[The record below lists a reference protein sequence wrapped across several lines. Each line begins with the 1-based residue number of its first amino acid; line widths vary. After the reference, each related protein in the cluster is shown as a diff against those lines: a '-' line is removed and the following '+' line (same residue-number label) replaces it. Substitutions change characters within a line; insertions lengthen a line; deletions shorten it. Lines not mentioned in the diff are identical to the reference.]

1 MPGRYFHDS
10 SLMAMEVRSMMW
22 NQNPT
27 LARRALQPRPI
38 LPCRCR
44 QTGLGFV
51 KISGRLQTGR
61 DAMDGFIF
69 RSRCAQLIPIAALM
83 FLQCDKTSLADGID
97 GDVQPFLPVVMQAY
111 DYLHRNPELG
121 KQEFKAHK
129 YIEAQLRQLGYS
141 QLIAS
146 KSVPTAVI
154 AVLDTGRPGPVIA
167 LRAEMDARPLPSGQ
181 NEPPAHSPHSELA
194 GLMHNC
200 GHDAHAA
207 ILLGTAASLL
217 HNVGKLRGK
226 VVFLFQPAEETPG
239 GADDIVNEHLLDD
252 LGVTKIYAEHSAPGV
267 PVGTITISSG
277 PTMAGSNY
285 FTLELNGRSSHAAAP
300 HESDDVLLSAA
311 KIAEE
316 ISYAPARRFEIAARP
331 LVISITKMVADG
343 GASNV
348 LPSRA
353 TLNGTIR
360 AFEDPKIA
368 PRAVSRLKRFSSD
381 WWMGS
386 RRPMALLPTGTFGTV
401 RRPLSIT
408 RAYSMRRYDLSQPP
422 SQERSTPHRTR
433 ECTPRIL
440 PITRLTTRL
449 CTSPWASP
457 KMASDRPVFI
467 PKSSRSIRMPL
478 GMA

>member
-1 MPGRYFHDS
+1 
-10 SLMAMEVRSMMW
+10 
-22 NQNPT
+22 
-27 LARRALQPRPI
+27 
-38 LPCRCR
+38 
-44 QTGLGFV
+44 
-51 KISGRLQTGR
+51 
-61 DAMDGFIF
+61 MDGFIF
-69 RSRCAQLIPIAALM
+69 RSRCAHLIPIAALL
-83 FLQCDKTSLADGID
+83 FLQCDTPSLADGID

-141 QLIAS
+141 LLVPS

-154 AVLDTGRPGPVIA
+154 AVLDTGRPGPIIA
-167 LRAEMDARPLPSGQ
+167 LRAEMDARPLPPGG

-207 ILLGTAASLL
+207 ILLGTAATLL

-316 ISYAPARRFEIAARP
+316 ISYAPARR
-331 LVISITKMVADG
+331 
-343 GASNV
+343 AS
-348 LPSRA
+348 SRN
-353 TLNGTIR
+353 LDH
-360 AFEDPKIA
+360 ED
-368 PRAVSRLKRFSSD
+368 
-381 WWMGS
+381 GS
-386 RRPMALLPTGTFGTV
+386 RR
-401 RRPLSIT
+401 RRL
-408 RAYSMRRYDLSQPP
+408 
-422 SQERSTPHRTR
+422 
-433 ECTPRIL
+433 EC
-440 PITRLTTRL
+440 LTDPGYTQR
-449 CTSPWASP
+449 
-457 KMASDRPVFI
+457 DD
-467 PKSSRSIRMPL
+467 SSLRGS
-478 GMA
+478 